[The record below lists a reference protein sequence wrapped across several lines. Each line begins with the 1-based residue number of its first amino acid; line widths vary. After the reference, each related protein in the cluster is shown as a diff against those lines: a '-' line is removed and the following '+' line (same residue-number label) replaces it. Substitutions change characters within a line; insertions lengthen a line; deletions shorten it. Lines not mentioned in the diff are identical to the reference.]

1 MRETNL
7 LIQAVLKGAAGFLLV
22 CLFLFLPAGTLA
34 YTGAWLFLA
43 LLFVPMGALCAV
55 LYRKAP
61 ELLRKRLNTREKQA
75 QQKAVV
81 GLGALVFVISFV
93 LAGLDRRFGWSNIP
107 LWAQILAGAV
117 QLVAYALYAEVM
129 RENAYLSRTV
139 EVQKGQK
146 LIDTGL
152 YSLVRHP
159 MYAAANLLFLAIPVV
174 LGSWP
179 AFAVMLVYPI
189 LLAARIKNEEKV
201 LAEGLDGYAEYM
213 RKVKWRMLPFLW

>member
-7 LIQAVLKGAAGFLLV
+7 LIQAVLKGTAGFLLV

-34 YTGAWLFLA
+34 YPGAWLFLA

-93 LAGLDRRFGWSNIP
+93 LAGLDRRFGWSNVP
-107 LWAQILAGAV
+107 LWAQILAGVV
-117 QLVAYALYAEVM
+117 QLAAYALYAEVM

-152 YSLVRHP
+152 YSVVRHP
-159 MYAAANLLFLAIPVV
+159 MYAAASLLFLAIPVV

-189 LLAARIKNEEKV
+189 LLAARIKNEEQV